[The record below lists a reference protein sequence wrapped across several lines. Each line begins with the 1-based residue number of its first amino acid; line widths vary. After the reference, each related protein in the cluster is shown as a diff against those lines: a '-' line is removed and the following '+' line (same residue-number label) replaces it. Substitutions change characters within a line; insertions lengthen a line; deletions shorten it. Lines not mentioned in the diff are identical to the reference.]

1 MKKAFVIISMILI
14 PVVAASAQTGTK
26 GEAVASRRSSQGEK
40 RASTSSRAGKERA
53 PGVLRLGPSTTYLK
67 NGLKTDEVLRLLG
80 RPATVSERAQ
90 GDALFTTYT
99 FERGAGRLLV
109 AEFEDGMLVSSRTEA
124 RHTLVQ
130 NKEEASGQ

>member
-14 PVVAASAQTGTK
+14 SVVAASAQTGAK

-40 RASTSSRAGKERA
+40 RASTSSRTGKRRA

-67 NGLKTDEVLRLLG
+67 NGLKTDEVVRLLG
-80 RPATVSERAQ
+80 QPATVSERAR
-90 GDALFTTYT
+90 GDIRLATYT

-109 AEFEDGMLVSSRTEA
+109 AEFEDGLLVNSRTEVA
-124 RHTLVQ
+124 NVLVQ
-130 NKEEASGQ
+130 NREEVSGQ